1 MKFNILNAGGWLIAA
16 TFAFHSCATREAYQ
30 RPEHSVESSLYRNAP
45 AKADSTGLGQLSWRA
60 IFTDPI
66 LQNHISAA
74 LANNLDIKSATQN
87 IIAAEAYL
95 KQSQAVYFPALNAGP
110 GYGISTPSLNSA
122 QGQFSGSTRRYVNSF
137 NIAADA
143 SWEADLWGRLK
154 SIERAQR
161 ANYLAEVAAENAVKS
176 DVVAAIAGS
185 YYQLLAYD
193 NQKKIIE
200 KTIEVRKKNLQT
212 SRALKEAGILT
223 EVAVQQNEALVY
235 NAEAQLISIQ
245 TEIVV
250 LENTISLLKG
260 EPSASVERS
269 TLEAQQATF
278 DTNTG
283 FPAALLANRPDV
295 MEAEYRLMSA
305 FEMKNAAR
313 AAFYPTLRI
322 TAGTGLQSATFDNF
336 FSLNSLFGNVVSGL
350 TAPIF
355 NRRQIRTNY
364 EVAEA
369 NREKAYL
376 NFRRTILTAGKEV
389 SDALRRYSVH
399 DEYITL
405 KQKELDNYNRSVEY
419 SQQLV
424 NYGMANYLEV
434 LNASVNALNAELNIS
449 NARYAKLRAGVDLYQ
464 AIGGGWK

>member
-1 MKFNILNAGGWLIAA
+1 MKFNILKTGTWLILSICVLNACGPRQ
-16 TFAFHSCATREAYQ
+16 TYQ
-30 RPEHSVESSLYRNAP
+30 RPDRAVEDQLYRNA
-45 AKADSTGLGQLSWRA
+45 AASSDSAGLGQLSWRE
-60 IFTDPI
+60 IFTDPLLQKHI
-66 LQNHISAA
+66 LDA
-74 LANNLDIKSATQN
+74 LANNLDLKSATQN

-95 KQSQAVYFPALNAGP
+95 KQSKAAYFPTLNAGP
-110 GYGISTPSLNSA
+110 GYGISTPSLNGS
-122 QGQFSGSTRRYVNSF
+122 QGQFSGNTRRYVNTF
-137 NIAADA
+137 NVTADA
-143 SWEADLWGRLK
+143 GWEADLWGRLK
-154 SIERAQR
+154 SLERAQR
-161 ANYLAEVAAENAVKS
+161 ANYLADVSAENAVKS
-176 DVVAAIAGS
+176 DVVAAIAGA

-200 KTIEVRKKNLQT
+200 KTIAVRKKNLET
-212 SRALKEAGILT
+212 SRALKEAGVLT

-245 TEIVV
+245 TEIEL

-260 EPSASVERS
+260 EPASSIVRS
-269 TLEAQQATF
+269 TLEEQTPTF
-278 DTNTG
+278 STDTG
-283 FPAALLANRPDV
+283 VPAALLANRPDV
-295 MEAEYRLMSA
+295 MEAEYSLMNA

-322 TAGTGLQSATFDNF
+322 TAGTGLQSASIDNF

-364 EVAEA
+364 EVAEV

-376 NFRRTILTAGKEV
+376 NFRKTILTAGREV
-389 SDALRRYSVH
+389 SDALRRYSVQ
-399 DEYITL
+399 DGYIAL
-405 KQKELDNYNRSVEY
+405 KQKELDSYNRSVEY

-464 AIGGGWK
+464 ALGGGWK